1 MKKSLFYFLL
11 PVICI
16 STGFYFLNYGQ
27 DKKIAPPATLPAPLE
42 KLVPLPQL
50 IQPAPVPP
58 SNNTQS
64 TAVIPA
70 PKVFEEIQK
79 EKNKNQNVDLVDG
92 IFTIEEIKQ
101 LRKMLNELN
110 KK

>member
-1 MKKSLFYFLL
+1 MYKKDKMKK
-11 PVICI
+11 II
-16 STGFYFLNYGQ
+16 
-27 DKKIAPPATLPAPLE
+27 
-42 KLVPLPQL
+42 
-50 IQPAPVPP
+50 
-58 SNNTQS
+58 
-64 TAVIPA
+64 
-70 PKVFEEIQK
+70 EELKK

>member
-1 MKKSLFYFLL
+1 MYDE
-11 PVICI
+11 P
-16 STGFYFLNYGQ
+16 
-27 DKKIAPPATLPAPLE
+27 E
-42 KLVPLPQL
+42 M
-50 IQPAPVPP
+50 
-58 SNNTQS
+58 
-64 TAVIPA
+64 
-70 PKVFEEIQK
+70 PKTVEELKK